1 MRKMPR
7 TTVAGVHDGLFVV
20 FNQVNR
26 KIARRLFMSDVNQ
39 KMELARKIAVR
50 KVAFVRHA
58 VTYLVVMVGLVIVN
72 NLTFSGYQWWLW
84 VAFGWG
90 IGVVSHF
97 LSAFLYQSGNMVDR
111 IAKRELEKMNESDKT

>member
-1 MRKMPR
+1 
-7 TTVAGVHDGLFVV
+7 
-20 FNQVNR
+20 
-26 KIARRLFMSDVNQ
+26 MSDSND

-72 NLTFSGYQWWLW
+72 NLTYGGYQWWLW

-97 LSAFLYQSGNMVDR
+97 LSAFLYQSGSLVDR

>member
-1 MRKMPR
+1 
-7 TTVAGVHDGLFVV
+7 
-20 FNQVNR
+20 
-26 KIARRLFMSDVNQ
+26 MSDSNQ
-39 KMELARKIAVR
+39 KMDLARKIAVR

-72 NLTFSGYQWWLW
+72 NLTWGGYQWWLW

-97 LSAFLYQSGNMVDR
+97 LSAFLYQSGSLVDR
-111 IAKRELEKMNESDKT
+111 LAKRELEKMNESDKT

>member
-1 MRKMPR
+1 
-7 TTVAGVHDGLFVV
+7 
-20 FNQVNR
+20 
-26 KIARRLFMSDVNQ
+26 MSDVNQ